1 MTFPDMSSR
10 AKTAFV
16 LAVLLIAGTA
26 AALFPR
32 RSGDSATTDAAAA
45 PPADS
50 HERARRAEATPAGT
64 RAFSETPAG
73 AVPGEAVLF
82 FRDAAAL
89 EAFLK
94 NAAARGLKILG
105 AVPALNAARVSVGAD
120 FDAARI
126 PGALGA
132 DFNFAV
138 RVPATPPDTFS
149 DAEARDVSGGLG
161 RVPVGENALA
171 QLGVSEEKRAASSLG
186 AGVKIALLDTGVFAG
201 HASLR
206 DAKISVINVAG
217 GAADTA
223 GSLAHGTAVA
233 SLIAGNGENGVF
245 GMAANAELLAVRVFD
260 GEGNATA
267 FELARGLVAA
277 ADAGARVISVSAGLG
292 ADSAVLRAAVEYALR
307 AGATIVAAA
316 GNEGVTALSFPAG
329 YAGVVSVGAVDGA
342 NASAPFSNVGENL
355 SVVAP
360 GVAVTAAGTLAADA
374 ATAFSGTS
382 AAAPLVAGTL
392 AAALADSAGT
402 LGADALEATADD
414 FGAPGRDAE
423 YGAGLVNFERL
434 TRPAGARVSD
444 VSVNDVHCRRAEGGR
459 AEPAVFAT
467 IQNRGTLWEDCAF
480 SLRIVFA
487 DGTVSATGGALR
499 LSPGESVGRGT
510 SVPEARLREGVLVE
524 AKILDAS
531 GAVLSD
537 RSLLLRSAD

>member
-1 MTFPDMSSR
+1 MTFPDMSAR
-10 AKTAFV
+10 AKTAFA
-16 LAVLLIAGTA
+16 LAVLLLAGTA

-32 RSGDSATTDAAAA
+32 RSGNADPAEAAAA
-45 PPADS
+45 PADAS
-50 HERARRAEATPAGT
+50 KRPRRAGT
-64 RAFSETPAG
+64 RSAGTPTPAERPAG
-73 AVPGEAVLF
+73 ALPGEAVLF

-89 EAFLK
+89 ENFLK
-94 NAAARGLKILG
+94 TAAARGRKILG
-105 AVPALNAARVSVGAD
+105 VVPALNAARVAVGTD

-138 RVPATPPDTFS
+138 RVPATPPDALF
-149 DAEARDVSGGLG
+149 DAETRDVSGRLG
-161 RVPVGENALA
+161 RVPVGAGALA
-171 QLGVSEEKRAASSLG
+171 QLGVSEEKRAASLLG
-186 AGVKIALLDTGVFAG
+186 AGVKIALLDTGVFAE

-206 DAKISVINVAG
+206 DAKISVVDVVG

-223 GSLAHGTAVA
+223 DSLAHGTAVA

-245 GMAANAELLAVRVFD
+245 GMAADAELLAVRVFD
-260 GEGNATA
+260 GAGNATA

-277 ADAGARVISVSAGLG
+277 ADAGALVISVSAGLD
-292 ADSAVLRAAVEYALR
+292 ADSAVLRAAVEYAQR

-355 SVVAP
+355 SLVAP
-360 GVAVTAAGTLAADA
+360 GVAVTAAGTSAADA
-374 ATAFSGTS
+374 AVAFSGTS

-392 AAALADSAGT
+392 AAALSDSAGT
-402 LGADALEATADD
+402 LDAGALEATADD
-414 FGAPGRDAE
+414 LGAPGRDAE

-434 TRPAGARVSD
+434 TRPAGAGVSD
-444 VSVNDVHCRRAEGGR
+444 VSVNDLRCLGAEGGR
-459 AEPAVFAT
+459 AAPAVFAT

-480 SLRIVFA
+480 SLRIAFA
-487 DGTVSATGGALR
+487 DGTISATGGALR
-499 LSPGESVGRGT
+499 LSPGESVGRGAD
-510 SVPEARLREGVLVE
+510 VPAERLREGVLVE

-531 GAVLSD
+531 GAVLSE
-537 RSLLLRSAD
+537 RTLLLRSAD

>member
-1 MTFPDMSSR
+1 MTLSDMSPR
-10 AKTAFV
+10 AKTALV
-16 LAVLLIAGTA
+16 LAVLLLAGTA

-32 RSGDSATTDAAAA
+32 RSGDAGTGEATL
-45 PPADS
+45 ADTA
-50 HERARRAEATPAGT
+50 ERARRAEAPSAET
-64 RAFSETPAG
+64 RAPALPAG
-73 AVPGEAVLF
+73 AIAGETVLF

-105 AVPALNAARVSVGAD
+105 VVPALNAVRVSVAPG

-126 PGALGA
+126 PGAIGA

-138 RVPATPPDTFS
+138 RVPATPPD
-149 DAEARDVSGGLG
+149 AEARDVSGRLG
-161 RVPVGENALA
+161 RVPVGGNALA
-171 QLGVSEEKRAASSLG
+171 QLGVSEESRAASSLG
-186 AGVKIALLDTGVFAG
+186 AGVKVALLDTGVFAE

-206 DAKISVINVAG
+206 NAKISVIDVAG
-217 GAADTA
+217 GAADTPD
-223 GSLAHGTAVA
+223 SLAHGTAVA
-233 SLIAGNGENGVF
+233 SLIAGCGENGVF
-245 GMAANAELLAVRVFD
+245 GMAANAEILAVRVFD
-260 GEGNATA
+260 GAGNATA

-277 ADAGARVISVSAGLG
+277 ADAGARVISVSAGLD
-292 ADSAVLRAAVEYALR
+292 ADSAVLRAAVEYVLR
-307 AGATIVAAA
+307 AGATLVAAA

-360 GVAVTAAGTLAADA
+360 GVAVTAAGTADTDA
-374 ATAFSGTS
+374 TTAFSGTS

-402 LGADALEATADD
+402 LAADALEATADD

-444 VSVNDVHCRRAEGGR
+444 VSVNDVYCRRAEGGR
-459 AEPAVFAT
+459 AEPAVFVT
-467 IQNRGTLWEDCAF
+467 IQNRGSLWEDCAF

-487 DGTVSATGGALR
+487 DGSVSATGGALR
-499 LSPGESVGRGT
+499 LSPGESVGRGAGV
-510 SVPEARLREGVLVE
+510 SEAQLREGVLVE
-524 AKILDAS
+524 AGISDAS
-531 GAVLSD
+531 GAVLSE